1 MCDKHTKQDVT
12 HVITETD
19 DNNENELFKA
29 VCLICVKESNSK
41 QFLSIKNLFVDELK
55 KYS

>member
-29 VCLICVKESNSK
+29 VCLICVKESNIK